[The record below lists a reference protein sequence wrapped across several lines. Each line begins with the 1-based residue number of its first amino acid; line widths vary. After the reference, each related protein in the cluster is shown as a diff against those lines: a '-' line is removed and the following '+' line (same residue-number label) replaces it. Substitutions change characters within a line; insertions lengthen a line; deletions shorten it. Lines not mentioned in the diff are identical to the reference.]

1 MGREYT
7 EAQAKAIKKYQSSK
21 CKITLT
27 VEPEQRTRW
36 QKHAEKQ
43 GKSLTALITD
53 LIKKDIER
61 AKND

>member
-7 EAQAKAIKKYQSSK
+7 EAQAKAIRKYQAGK
-21 CKITLT
+21 VKITLT
-27 VEPEQRTRW
+27 IEPEQRERW

-53 LIKKDIER
+53 LIEKDIER
-61 AKND
+61 AIK